1 MWGGL
6 GNACHVNASSRRQ
19 FAVKP
24 VRKLG
29 VQKEELV
36 EDKGGTTKGN
46 AQKCHKEICMYVFI
60 FQLT

>member
-1 MWGGL
+1 ML
-6 GNACHVNASSRRQ
+6 MQAVKGNLQ
-19 FAVKP
+19 TVKP

-36 EDKGGTTKGN
+36 KDKGGTTKGN